1 MLYLLPLL
9 SFALA
14 EDLSVSSNIKGL
26 SIVVDGTDTGL
37 RTPAVVTGLKPGRV
51 TVVVGDACRA
61 GDAMVEVESGRTASV
76 NIRAEEQLATL
87 TVAVKPAQAV
97 VDVNNGTV
105 RLSPNVPVGLP
116 CGTYEIK
123 ASLKGYSAAAYS
135 LELIGGQEL
144 ELPIELERLGMST
157 VEISVEPRSASILF
171 DGKEVGKDAASLPSV
186 YEGQH
191 TIGATLKGYDDAE
204 APIQVRGGDNLVFK
218 IELARGDDDSVVK
231 AVGGAGS
238 EALAKGKANVASG
251 AAEPDELEP
260 DEAEPED
267 LEPEPVVK
275 PTTKSTSKTQPKP
288 LEDAPDPDLLDDPDD
303 EDADPNDDTVEPD
316 AELAPVK
323 SWSEKH
329 SEAAKSEEKAEPVS
343 KSSKSSKSAYDDLD
357 SVAKVEKK
365 PKAGQHAAGGVLL
378 AVGAVAGGGAGI
390 YFYTEAATS
399 YDNYMAKQADADGA
413 SGDEKARKQKLA
425 DTYYTD
431 EFAPKGNLMVGAFVG
446 GGVIAAT
453 GLLLLIVDGDATPF
467 IAPAPGG
474 GMVGW
479 SASF

>member
-9 SFALA
+9 SIALA

-37 RTPAVVTGLKPGRV
+37 RTPAVVTGLSPGRV
-51 TVVVGDACRA
+51 AVVVGDACRA

-123 ASLKGYSAAAYS
+123 ASLKGYSQAAYT

-157 VEISVEPRSASILF
+157 VEISVEPRTASILF

-191 TIGATLKGYDDAE
+191 TLGATLKGYDDAE

-238 EALAKGKANVASG
+238 EALAKGKANVATSAG
-251 AAEPDELEP
+251 EPDDAEEPDEE
-260 DEAEPED
+260 
-267 LEPEPVVK
+267 EPEPVVK
-275 PTTKSTSKTQPKP
+275 ATTKSTSKTTPKP
-288 LEDAPDPDLLDDPDD
+288 LKDAPDPDLLDDPDD
-303 EDADPNDDTVEPD
+303 EDEDPNDDTQEPD
-316 AELAPVK
+316 ADLAPVK
-323 SWSEKH
+323 SWSEMH
-329 SEAAKSEEKAEPVS
+329 SEAAKKEEKAEPVA
-343 KSSKSSKSAYDDLD
+343 KSSKASKSAYDDLD

-390 YFYTEAATS
+390 YFYTEAAGA
-399 YDNYMAKQADADGA
+399 YDNYLAKQSDADDA
-413 SGDEKARKQKLA
+413 SGDEQVRKQKIA

-431 EFAPKGNLMVGAFVG
+431 EFAPKGNLMVGSFIG
-446 GGVIAAT
+446 GGVVAAT
-453 GLLLLIVDGDATPF
+453 GLLLLVVDGDGAPF

>member
-14 EDLSVSSNIKGL
+14 EDLSVSSNVRGL
-26 SIVVDGTDTGL
+26 SIVVDGADTGL
-37 RTPAVVTGLKPGRV
+37 RTPAVVTGLRPGRV

-61 GDAMVEVESGRTASV
+61 GDAIVEVEAGRTASV

-123 ASLKGYSAAAYS
+123 ASLKGYSPAAYT

-157 VEISVEPRSASILF
+157 VEISVEPRTASILF

-238 EALAKGKANVASG
+238 EALAKGKANVAAG
-251 AAEPDELEP
+251 EPDDVDAVEPDEEV
-260 DEAEPED
+260 
-267 LEPEPVVK
+267 PEPVVVPTTTK
-275 PTTKSTSKTQPKP
+275 TTTKSTARP
-288 LEDAPDPDLLDDPDD
+288 LEDAPDPDLLEDPDD

-323 SWSEKH
+323 SWSEMH
-329 SEAAKSEEKAEPVS
+329 SEAAKKEEEEPKKATKSVAEDLDEPV
-343 KSSKSSKSAYDDLD
+343 KPA
-357 SVAKVEKK
+357 KK

-378 AVGAVAGGGAGI
+378 AVGAVAGGGAGV
-390 YFYTEAATS
+390 YFYTEAGTA
-399 YDNYMAKQADADGA
+399 YQNYLAKQDDADAA
-413 SGDEKARKQKLA
+413 EGDEKARKQKIA

-431 EFAPKGNLMVGAFVG
+431 EFAPKGNLMVGTFIG
-446 GGVIAAT
+446 GGVLAAT
-453 GLLLLIVDGDATPF
+453 GLLLLVVDAPATPF

-474 GMVGW
+474 AMVGW